1 MAGHGSVEA
10 GLVLTI
16 LRLSHLAGQDKLCS
30 GIRSTLTVRQNRR
43 SLADVLTIPV
53 ICSIRWR
60 CLISEAMLALM
71 PLSSQAQVA
80 VVGGIDSPLA
90 SLTKEQISSLY
101 LGRTSKGPN
110 GNAVVLFNQSDN
122 QPVRDLFYWK
132 LNGKSATEV
141 RALWTRLVFSG
152 KAQFPKELLNNEEV
166 KKAVVADRNSIG
178 YIDKSS
184 VDASIKV
191 LFLLE

>member
-1 MAGHGSVEA
+1 
-10 GLVLTI
+10 
-16 LRLSHLAGQDKLCS
+16 
-30 GIRSTLTVRQNRR
+30 
-43 SLADVLTIPV
+43 
-53 ICSIRWR
+53 
-60 CLISEAMLALM
+60 M
-71 PLSSQAQVA
+71 PLSSHAQVA
-80 VVGGIDSPLA
+80 VVGCIDSPLT
-90 SLTKEQISSLY
+90 SLTKEQISSFY
-101 LGRTSKGPN
+101 LGRTTKGPN
-110 GNAVVLFNQSDN
+110 GNTVVLFNQGDN

-132 LNGKSATEV
+132 LNGKSAAEV

-166 KKAVVADRNSIG
+166 KKAVTADRNSIG